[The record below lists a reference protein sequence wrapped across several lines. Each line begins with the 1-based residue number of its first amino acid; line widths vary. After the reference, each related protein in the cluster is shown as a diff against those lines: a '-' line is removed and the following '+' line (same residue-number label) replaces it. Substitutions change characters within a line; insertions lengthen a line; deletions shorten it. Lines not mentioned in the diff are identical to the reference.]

1 MIVRGASALVLVV
14 GVLATSM
21 SMQAQQRQSERT
33 ADRAVAQ
40 PAKPAPEMEKRKWVV
55 GKWSVSERHE
65 KSDSSPRGT
74 GKGTSVISLGPGGY
88 SQTITYDSVGPNGP
102 FSGHGIIAWDP
113 ESKLYRS
120 AWTDSMTPGI
130 VLSNCREEGKDW
142 VCSAEGMMR
151 GKKTVTR
158 SRSIAPNPAGWA
170 EVTEVSID
178 GGPFMKV
185 RTFEFTRAK

>member
-1 MIVRGASALVLVV
+1 MIFRGAAALVLA
-14 GVLATSM
+14 GAVLATSM
-21 SMQAQQRQSERT
+21 QAHQRQSERT
-33 ADRAVAQ
+33 ADRAVTQ
-40 PAKPAPEMEKRKWVV
+40 PAKPAPEMEKRHWVV
-55 GKWSVSERHE
+55 GKWSVTERHE
-65 KSDSSPRGT
+65 KSDSSPGGT
-74 GKGTSVISLGPGGY
+74 GKGTSVIALGPGGY
-88 SQTITYDSVGPNGP
+88 SQTITYHSLGPNGN

-113 ESKLYRS
+113 EAKIYRS

-130 VLSNCREEGKDW
+130 VLANCRDEGKDW
-142 VCSAEGMMR
+142 VCSGESMMR

-158 SRSIAPNPAGWA
+158 SRSIAPNPAGWV